1 MQPPT
6 TSALE
11 HGSWGARTNLLFAPP
26 PSHCLAQDLKNDSIK
41 VCKKMEYG
49 RVKSHQEN
57 LRQMETQEVWV
68 VTTGLQDVSR
78 LGSAPRGKMGVWRCP
93 SGGSRN
99 LLPKKAHVLKDA
111 EVVGACILL
120 RGDPHNAG
128 PTTGQTREPQALLED
143 CGWHKASFRS
153 ASPSAPHPLLA
164 RCVCPRREDL
174 GTTHIDSGASRRS
187 SLPSFHLMGA

>member
-1 MQPPT
+1 
-6 TSALE
+6 
-11 HGSWGARTNLLFAPP
+11 
-26 PSHCLAQDLKNDSIK
+26 
-41 VCKKMEYG
+41 MEYG

-128 PTTGQTREPQALLED
+128 PNTGQTREPQALLED

-153 ASPSAPHPLLA
+153 ASPSAPHPLCVSKAGRSWHNTYRLRCQQEEFSAIVSSHGGLA
-164 RCVCPRREDL
+164 PNGIKPESTELVL
-174 GTTHIDSGASRRS
+174 T
-187 SLPSFHLMGA
+187 

>member
-1 MQPPT
+1 
-6 TSALE
+6 
-11 HGSWGARTNLLFAPP
+11 
-26 PSHCLAQDLKNDSIK
+26 
-41 VCKKMEYG
+41 MEYG
-49 RVKSHQEN
+49 RVTSHQEN

-187 SLPSFHLMGA
+187 SLPSFLLMGAFLSASFGVFRMLVCSCPCLGYEKQKENPKDSTPCCFQDP